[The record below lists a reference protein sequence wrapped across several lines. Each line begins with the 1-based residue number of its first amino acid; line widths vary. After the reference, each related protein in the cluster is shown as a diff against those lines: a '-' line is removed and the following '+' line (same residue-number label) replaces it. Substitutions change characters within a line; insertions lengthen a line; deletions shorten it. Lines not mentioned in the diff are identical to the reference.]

1 MTAPERVPLHPNA
14 LLPCDT
20 DTARRR
26 HQALAEHCDV
36 CGTEGR
42 RTPRRATVAGGRDGV
57 TGPKRV
63 QMSRQRPWRA
73 DHPTAVRVDRSTRWG
88 NPFTVAACG
97 SAAAAVAAYR
107 EGLAAGTL
115 PGMAGC
121 LPVTVAAIR
130 AGLAGRDVACWC
142 PLADEDRPCHG
153 DVILRVAA
161 GGEP

>member
-1 MTAPERVPLHPNA
+1 
-14 LLPCDT
+14 
-20 DTARRR
+20 
-26 HQALAEHCDV
+26 
-36 CGTEGR
+36 
-42 RTPRRATVAGGRDGV
+42 
-57 TGPKRV
+57 
-63 QMSRQRPWRA
+63 MSRQRPWRA
-73 DHPTAVRVDRSTRWG
+73 DHPTAVRVDRCSRWG
-88 NPFTVAACG
+88 NPFTVAGCG

-107 EGLAAGTL
+107 EALAAGTL

-142 PLADEDRPCHG
+142 GPGEVCHG